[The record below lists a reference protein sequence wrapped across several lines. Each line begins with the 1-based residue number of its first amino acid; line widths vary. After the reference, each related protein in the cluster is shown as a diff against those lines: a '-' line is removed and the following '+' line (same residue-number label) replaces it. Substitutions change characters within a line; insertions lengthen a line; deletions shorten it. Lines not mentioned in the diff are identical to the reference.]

1 MIQNTNTTTE
11 KQKDIS
17 PAHPVSQA
25 TAALYASLGPLRE
38 HLEVNRLADDLAD
51 ALIADRIGDLA
62 DSAVLLAMQARVLDA
77 AFNRF
82 TALAMLPDHANIE
95 LLRTA
100 LQVQR
105 QCAGTIDKLKR
116 HQKKLQK
123 TDDRTEGP

>member
-1 MIQNTNTTTE
+1 MTENTATTPE
-11 KQKDIS
+11 KNKDIS

-25 TAALYASLGPLRE
+25 AAALYASLGPLRE
-38 HLEVNRLADDLAD
+38 HLDLNQLADDLAD

-82 TALAMLPDHANIE
+82 TALAMLPDHANVE